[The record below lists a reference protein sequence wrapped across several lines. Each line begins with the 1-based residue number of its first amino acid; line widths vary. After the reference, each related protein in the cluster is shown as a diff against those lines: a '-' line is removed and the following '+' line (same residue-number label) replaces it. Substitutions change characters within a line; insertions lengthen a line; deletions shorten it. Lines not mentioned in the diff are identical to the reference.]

1 MIETIAVPILI
12 KAVEFLFDE
21 SKKVLEER
29 RKRRDVEIGKQQTTE
44 ISDKEKKTVEAPY
57 DNPGSMTDARTDL
70 LSSKLDLDLLKV
82 HEKDLTHLLELC
94 EIYKSNLYITRE
106 KYARFGRDYAPPH
119 LLHELKEYE
128 NDFLDTVQKLRKILV
143 KIYGKEIMAPELF

>member
-1 MIETIAVPILI
+1 MIETIAVPILV

-29 RKRRDVEIGKQQTTE
+29 RKRRDVEIEKQQTTD
-44 ISDKEKKTVEAPY
+44 ISDKEQKTVETLGA
-57 DNPGSMTDARTDL
+57 NPSSMTDAKTDL
-70 LSSKLDLDLLKV
+70 LSSKLDLELLKV

-128 NDFLDTVQKLRKILV
+128 SDFLDTVKKLRKILV
-143 KIYGKEIMAPELF
+143 EIYGKEIKAPELY